1 MSSSSPTHF
10 QWYRGYNQ
18 IEMNSQSK
26 ALVTLQKEEE
36 VSLISLND
44 ENSFNSLSENLLKEL
59 FAVLKES
66 DQDATTKVLVLK
78 GVGRGFSAGHNLKEV
93 QENQNDDFYRDLLN
107 SCKEVMTFLSNLSK
121 PVIAEVHG
129 VATAAGCQLVA
140 SCDLAYADSDTRFAT
155 PGVNIGLFCHTPLV
169 PVSRTIAKKHS
180 MEMLL
185 LGDLIDA
192 TEAKRFGLINDV
204 FEPEELHKKVM
215 EVAKTI
221 CSKSSYVLKMGKE
234 TFYKQLDMDL
244 EEAYEYATERMIKNL
259 KAEDA
264 REGID
269 AFLTKRNP
277 NWKNS

>member
-1 MSSSSPTHF
+1 MA
-10 QWYRGYNQ
+10 
-18 IEMNSQSK
+18 IEVIINKKDLKMTEKSNHLV
-26 ALVTLQKEEE
+26 ALEKEEE

-44 ENSFNSLSENLLKEL
+44 EGSFNSLSKNLLNEL
-59 FAVLKES
+59 FEALKEAEEDS
-66 DQDATTKVLVLK
+66 STKVIVLK

-93 QENQNDDFYRDLLN
+93 QENENESFYRELLN
-107 SCKEVMTFLSNLSK
+107 SCKEIMVFLPSLNK

-140 SCDLAYADSDTRFAT
+140 ACDLAYADTDTRFAT

-169 PVSRTIAKKHS
+169 PVSRTIVKKHS

-204 FEPEELHKKVM
+204 FGPEELHEKVM
-215 EVAKTI
+215 EVAKVI
-221 CSKSSYVLKMGKE
+221 CSKSPYVLKMGKE

-259 KAEDA
+259 KADDA
-264 REGID
+264 KEGID
-269 AFLTKRNP
+269 AFINKRKP
-277 NWKNS
+277 DWKNS

>member
-1 MSSSSPTHF
+1 MAIEVIINKKDLKMKEKSSP
-10 QWYRGYNQ
+10 
-18 IEMNSQSK
+18 
-26 ALVTLQKEEE
+26 LVTLEKEEE

-44 ENSFNSLSENLLKEL
+44 EGSFNSLSKNLLKEL
-59 FAVLKES
+59 FLALKEADEDS
-66 DQDATTKVLVLK
+66 STKVLVLK

-93 QENQNDDFYRDLLN
+93 QENENESFYRELLN
-107 SCKEVMTFLSNLSK
+107 CCKEVMIFLPNLNK

-140 SCDLAYADSDTRFAT
+140 ACDLAYADTNTRFAT

-192 TEAKRFGLINDV
+192 TQAKRFGLINDV
-204 FEPEELHKKVM
+204 FGPEELHEKVM
-215 EVAKTI
+215 EVARAI
-221 CSKSSYVLKMGKE
+221 CSKSPYVLKMGKE
-234 TFYKQLDMDL
+234 TFYKQLDMGL
-244 EEAYEYATERMIKNL
+244 EEAYEYATERMIQNL

-264 REGID
+264 KEGID
-269 AFLTKRNP
+269 AFINKRKP
-277 NWKNS
+277 DWKNS

>member
-1 MSSSSPTHF
+1 MA
-10 QWYRGYNQ
+10 
-18 IEMNSQSK
+18 IEVIINKKDLKMKEKSNPLV
-26 ALVTLQKEEE
+26 ALEKEEE

-44 ENSFNSLSENLLKEL
+44 EGSFNSLSKNLLKEL
-59 FAVLKES
+59 FEALKEADEDGS
-66 DQDATTKVLVLK
+66 TKVLVLK

-93 QENQNDDFYRDLLN
+93 QENENESFYRELLN
-107 SCKEVMTFLSNLSK
+107 CCKEVMIFLPNLNK

-140 SCDLAYADSDTRFAT
+140 ACDLAYADTNTRFAT

-169 PVSRTIAKKHS
+169 PVSRTIVKKHS

-192 TEAKRFGLINDV
+192 TQAKRFGLINDV
-204 FEPEELHKKVM
+204 FGPEELHEKVM
-215 EVAKTI
+215 EVARVI
-221 CSKSSYVLKMGKE
+221 CSKSPYVLKMGKE

-264 REGID
+264 KEGID
-269 AFLTKRNP
+269 AFINKRKP
-277 NWKNS
+277 DWKNS

>member
-1 MSSSSPTHF
+1 MA
-10 QWYRGYNQ
+10 
-18 IEMNSQSK
+18 IEVIINKKDLKMKEKSNP
-26 ALVTLQKEEE
+26 LVTLEKEEE

-44 ENSFNSLSENLLKEL
+44 EGSFNSLSKNLLKEL
-59 FAVLKES
+59 FEALKEADEDGS
-66 DQDATTKVLVLK
+66 TKVLVLK

-93 QENQNDDFYRDLLN
+93 QENENESFYRELLN
-107 SCKEVMTFLSNLSK
+107 CCKEVMIFLPNLNK

-140 SCDLAYADSDTRFAT
+140 ACDLAYADTNTRFAT

-169 PVSRTIAKKHS
+169 PVSRTIVKKHS

-192 TEAKRFGLINDV
+192 TQAKRFGLINDV
-204 FEPEELHKKVM
+204 FGSEELHEKVM
-215 EVAKTI
+215 EVARVI
-221 CSKSSYVLKMGKE
+221 CSKSPYVLKMGKE

-244 EEAYEYATERMIKNL
+244 EEAYEYATERMIQNL

-264 REGID
+264 KEGID
-269 AFLTKRNP
+269 AFLNKRKP
-277 NWKNS
+277 DWKNSK

>member
-18 IEMNSQSK
+18 IEMNDQSN

-36 VSLISLND
+36 VSIISLND
-44 ENSFNSLSENLLKEL
+44 EGSFNSLSENLLKEL
-59 FAVLKES
+59 FDVLRES
-66 DQDATTKVLVLK
+66 DQDDTTKVLVLK

-93 QENQNDDFYRDLLN
+93 QENQNEDFYRGLLQ
-107 SCKEVMTFLSNLSK
+107 SCKEVMTFLSDLSK

-140 SCDLAYADSDTRFAT
+140 SCDLAYADSNTRFAT

-204 FEPEELHKKVM
+204 FGPEELHKKVM
-215 EVAKTI
+215 EVAKVI
-221 CSKSSYVLKMGKE
+221 CSKSSYVLTMGKE
-234 TFYKQLDMDL
+234 TFYKQLDMGL

-264 REGID
+264 KEGID
-269 AFLTKRNP
+269 AFINKRKP
-277 NWKNS
+277 DWKNS

>member
-1 MSSSSPTHF
+1 MA
-10 QWYRGYNQ
+10 
-18 IEMNSQSK
+18 IEVIINKKDLKMKEKSNP
-26 ALVTLQKEEE
+26 LVTLEKEEE

-44 ENSFNSLSENLLKEL
+44 EGSFNSLSKNLLKEL
-59 FAVLKES
+59 FEALKEADEDGS
-66 DQDATTKVLVLK
+66 TKVLVLK

-93 QENQNDDFYRDLLN
+93 QENENESFYRELLDC
-107 SCKEVMTFLSNLSK
+107 CKEVMIFLPNLNK

-140 SCDLAYADSDTRFAT
+140 SCDLAYADTNTRFAT

-169 PVSRTIAKKHS
+169 PVSRTIVKKHS

-192 TEAKRFGLINDV
+192 TQAKRFGLINDV
-204 FEPEELHKKVM
+204 FGSEELHEKVM
-215 EVAKTI
+215 EVARVI
-221 CSKSSYVLKMGKE
+221 CSKSPYVLKMGKE

-244 EEAYEYATERMIKNL
+244 EEAYEYATERMIQNL

-264 REGID
+264 KEGID
-269 AFLTKRNP
+269 AFLNKRKP
-277 NWKNS
+277 DWKNS

>member
-1 MSSSSPTHF
+1 MA
-10 QWYRGYNQ
+10 
-18 IEMNSQSK
+18 IEVIINKKDLKMTEKSNHLV
-26 ALVTLQKEEE
+26 ALEKEEE

-44 ENSFNSLSENLLKEL
+44 EGSFNSLSKNLLNEL
-59 FAVLKES
+59 FEALKEAEEDS
-66 DQDATTKVLVLK
+66 STKVIVLK

-93 QENQNDDFYRDLLN
+93 QENENESFYRELLDC
-107 SCKEVMTFLSNLSK
+107 CKEVMIFLPSLNK

-140 SCDLAYADSDTRFAT
+140 SCDLAYADTNTRFAT

-204 FEPEELHKKVM
+204 FGPEELHEKVM
-215 EVAKTI
+215 EVARVI
-221 CSKSSYVLKMGKE
+221 CSKSTYVLKMGKE

-264 REGID
+264 KEGID
-269 AFLTKRNP
+269 AFINKRKP
-277 NWKNS
+277 DWKNS

>member
-1 MSSSSPTHF
+1 MA
-10 QWYRGYNQ
+10 
-18 IEMNSQSK
+18 IEVIINKKDLKMTEKSNHLV
-26 ALVTLQKEEE
+26 ALEKEEE

-44 ENSFNSLSENLLKEL
+44 EGSFNSLSKNLLKEL
-59 FAVLKES
+59 FEALKEAEEDGS
-66 DQDATTKVLVLK
+66 TKVIVLK

-93 QENQNDDFYRDLLN
+93 QENENDSFYRELLDC
-107 SCKEVMTFLSNLSK
+107 CKEVMIFLPNLNK

-140 SCDLAYADSDTRFAT
+140 ACDLAYADTNTRFAT

-192 TEAKRFGLINDV
+192 TEAKRFGLINDA
-204 FEPEELHKKVM
+204 FEPQELHEKVM
-215 EVAKTI
+215 EVARAI
-221 CSKSSYVLKMGKE
+221 CSKSPYVIKMGKE

-264 REGID
+264 KEGID
-269 AFLTKRNP
+269 AFLNKRDP
-277 NWKNS
+277 EWKNS

>member
-1 MSSSSPTHF
+1 MA
-10 QWYRGYNQ
+10 
-18 IEMNSQSK
+18 IEVIINKKDLKMTEKSNHLV
-26 ALVTLQKEEE
+26 ALEKEEE

-44 ENSFNSLSENLLKEL
+44 EGSFNSLSKNLLNEL
-59 FAVLKES
+59 FEALKEAEEDS
-66 DQDATTKVLVLK
+66 STKVIVLK

-93 QENQNDDFYRDLLN
+93 QENENESFYRELLDC
-107 SCKEVMTFLSNLSK
+107 CKEVMIFLPNLNK

-140 SCDLAYADSDTRFAT
+140 SCDLAYADTNTRFAT

-204 FEPEELHKKVM
+204 FGPEELHEKVM
-215 EVAKTI
+215 EVAGVI
-221 CSKSSYVLKMGKE
+221 CSKSPYVLKMGKE

-264 REGID
+264 KEGID
-269 AFLTKRNP
+269 AFINKRKP
-277 NWKNS
+277 DWKNS

>member
-1 MSSSSPTHF
+1 MA
-10 QWYRGYNQ
+10 
-18 IEMNSQSK
+18 IEVIINKKDLKMKEKSNP
-26 ALVTLQKEEE
+26 LVTLEKEEE

-44 ENSFNSLSENLLKEL
+44 EGSFNSLSKNLLKEL
-59 FAVLKES
+59 FEALKEADEDGS
-66 DQDATTKVLVLK
+66 TKVLVLK

-93 QENQNDDFYRDLLN
+93 QENENESFYRELLN
-107 SCKEVMTFLSNLSK
+107 SCKEVMIFLPNLNK

-140 SCDLAYADSDTRFAT
+140 ACDLAYADTNTRFAT

-169 PVSRTIAKKHS
+169 PVSRTIVRKHS

-192 TEAKRFGLINDV
+192 TQAKRFGLINDV
-204 FEPEELHKKVM
+204 FGSEELHEKVM
-215 EVAKTI
+215 EVARVI
-221 CSKSSYVLKMGKE
+221 CSKSPYVLKMGKE

-244 EEAYEYATERMIKNL
+244 EEAYEYATERMIQNL

-264 REGID
+264 KEGID
-269 AFLTKRNP
+269 AFINKRKP
-277 NWKNS
+277 DWKNS

>member
-1 MSSSSPTHF
+1 MA
-10 QWYRGYNQ
+10 
-18 IEMNSQSK
+18 IEVIINKKDFKMTKKSNHLV
-26 ALVTLQKEEE
+26 ALEKEEE

-44 ENSFNSLSENLLKEL
+44 EGSFNSLSKNLLNEL
-59 FAVLKES
+59 FEALKEAEEDS
-66 DQDATTKVLVLK
+66 STKVIVLK

-93 QENQNDDFYRDLLN
+93 QENENESFYRELLDC
-107 SCKEVMTFLSNLSK
+107 CKEVMIFLPNLNK

-140 SCDLAYADSDTRFAT
+140 SCDLAYADTNTRFAT

-169 PVSRTIAKKHS
+169 PVSRTIVKKHS

-185 LGDLIDA
+185 LGDLIDS

-204 FEPEELHKKVM
+204 FGPEELHEKVM
-215 EVAKTI
+215 EVARVI
-221 CSKSSYVLKMGKE
+221 CSKSPYVLKMGKE

-264 REGID
+264 KEGID
-269 AFLTKRNP
+269 AFINKRKP
-277 NWKNS
+277 DWKNS

>member
-1 MSSSSPTHF
+1 MA
-10 QWYRGYNQ
+10 
-18 IEMNSQSK
+18 IEVIINKKDLKMTEKSNHLV
-26 ALVTLQKEEE
+26 ALEKEEE

-44 ENSFNSLSENLLKEL
+44 EGSFNSLSKNLLKEL
-59 FAVLKES
+59 FEALKEADEDGS
-66 DQDATTKVLVLK
+66 TKVLVLK

-93 QENQNDDFYRDLLN
+93 QENENESFYRELLN
-107 SCKEVMTFLSNLSK
+107 CCKEVMIFLPNLNK

-140 SCDLAYADSDTRFAT
+140 SCDLAYADTNTRFAT

-169 PVSRTIAKKHS
+169 PVSRTIVKKHS

-204 FEPEELHKKVM
+204 FGPEELHEKVM
-215 EVAKTI
+215 EVARAI
-221 CSKSSYVLKMGKE
+221 CSKSPYVLKMGKE

-264 REGID
+264 KEGID
-269 AFLTKRNP
+269 AFINKRKP
-277 NWKNS
+277 DWKNS

>member
-1 MSSSSPTHF
+1 
-10 QWYRGYNQ
+10 
-18 IEMNSQSK
+18 MNDQSN

-44 ENSFNSLSENLLKEL
+44 ESSFNSLSENLLKEL

-66 DQDATTKVLVLK
+66 DQDDTTKVLVLK
-78 GVGRGFSAGHNLKEV
+78 GVGRGFSSGHNLKEV

-107 SCKEVMTFLSNLSK
+107 SCKEVMIFLSNLSK

-215 EVAKTI
+215 EVAKAI
-221 CSKSSYVLKMGKE
+221 CLKSSYILKMGKE
-234 TFYKQLDMDL
+234 TFYKQLDMGL

>member
-1 MSSSSPTHF
+1 MAIEVIINKKDLKMTEKS
-10 QWYRGYNQ
+10 NQ
-18 IEMNSQSK
+18 LV
-26 ALVTLQKEEE
+26 ALEKEEE

-44 ENSFNSLSENLLKEL
+44 EGSFNSLSKNLLNEL
-59 FAVLKES
+59 FEALKEAEEDS
-66 DQDATTKVLVLK
+66 STKVIVLK

-93 QENQNDDFYRDLLN
+93 QENENESFYKELLDC
-107 SCKEVMTFLSNLSK
+107 CKEVMIFLPNLNK

-140 SCDLAYADSDTRFAT
+140 SCDLAYADTNTRFAT

-204 FEPEELHKKVM
+204 FGPEELHEKVM
-215 EVAKTI
+215 EVARVI
-221 CSKSSYVLKMGKE
+221 CSKSPYVLKMGKE

-264 REGID
+264 KEGID
-269 AFLTKRNP
+269 AFINKRKP
-277 NWKNS
+277 DWKNS